1 MMKNINESL
10 INLTHAVINNSK
22 GRVDSYE
29 EIINHGII
37 FVDAE
42 GPVKEVP
49 HDIAQLAIN
58 SLGLRWE
65 IWNSQFHKTW
75 KKVADAPI
83 EQLVWEQLINYF
95 STYGLESMGL
105 TASPFI
111 PVEDVLPEEMRPE
124 IKKFVVV
131 RIVSE
136 KEAVELVNNYL
147 KVTQRPKADNMIY
160 ISEFV
165 EVTTIDPDDIASF
178 EIKCLYCDIRK
189 IYPKKNQD
197 LLRYLVYL
205 ATDNTLIIKNNK
217 TVGNIERMLLC
228 YSEKANAVHD
238 ALSKADLVELSK
250 IFLRNKRLFLAFKKD
265 KRNASI
271 INKIRRLAVYNH
283 QPLSEITVANMMNLL
298 AQGRK
303 DDALAVINKTSNR
316 NLIKLINYANVD
328 NDTHIYNIRN
338 GKVFIND
345 KSINKD
351 HMRWLYNQ
359 ALKKL
364 ALNLSGT
371 MSGKTY
377 FIPDGVD
384 YKAPISE
391 KQMMGNIPYGTS
403 ISAPDDVYA
412 ICASIAWDDYK
423 GERTDIDFHLQSA
436 TRSFGWNS
444 SYRSGDE
451 VLFSGDMTSAG
462 TETYRFNVTDE
473 VFLASISLFSGEDGC
488 PFKFFLSGAENFRMK
503 DTGMVDASKALTM
516 PISFEFAPSAHSMS
530 IGFIKDKAFTFYG
543 GSLGSNIVPK
553 RDLYAKALNAI
564 VDRVQSMLSLKDLIE
579 FAGGT
584 IVNAITEENKDE
596 IIDLSPENILSTTIF
611 EIVDGKV
618 D

>member
-1 MMKNINESL
+1 MGKNINRSL
-10 INLTHAVINNSK
+10 INLTHAVVNNSK
-22 GRVDSYE
+22 DRVDSYD

-37 FVDAE
+37 FVDE
-42 GPVKEVP
+42 KGPVKEVP
-49 HDIAQLAIN
+49 HDIAKLAIDD
-58 SLGLRWE
+58 LGFSWE
-65 IWNSQFHKTW
+65 IWNSQFHKSW
-75 KKVADAPI
+75 EKVADAPI

-105 TASPFI
+105 KASPFI

-147 KVTQRPKADNMIY
+147 KVTQRPKADNMRY

-165 EVTTIDPDDIASF
+165 EVTTADPDDIASF
-178 EIKCLYCDIRK
+178 EVKCLYCDIRK
-189 IYPKKNQD
+189 IYPKVNQD

-205 ATDNTLIIKNNK
+205 ATGNTLIIKNNN
-217 TVGNIERMLLC
+217 TIGNIERMLT
-228 YSEKANAVHD
+228 YYPEKANDVHD

-271 INKIRRLAVYNH
+271 INKIRRFAVDNH

-303 DDALAVINKTSNR
+303 DAALAVINKTSNR

-345 KSINKD
+345 KPINKD

-359 ALKKL
+359 TLKKL
-364 ALNLSGT
+364 ALNLNGT

-391 KQMMGNIPYGTS
+391 KQMTGNIPYGTS
-403 ISAPDDVYA
+403 ISAPDDVQA
-412 ICASIAWDDYK
+412 FGASVAWDNYK

-444 SYRSGDE
+444 SYRSEDE

-462 TETYRFNVTDE
+462 TETYRLNVTDE
-473 VFLASISLFSGEDGC
+473 VFLASVSLFRGEAGC
-488 PFKFFLSGAENFRMK
+488 PFKFFLSGAENFRMS
-503 DTGMVDASKALTM
+503 DTRMVDASKALTM
-516 PISFEFAPSAHSMS
+516 PIKLEFAPSAHSMS